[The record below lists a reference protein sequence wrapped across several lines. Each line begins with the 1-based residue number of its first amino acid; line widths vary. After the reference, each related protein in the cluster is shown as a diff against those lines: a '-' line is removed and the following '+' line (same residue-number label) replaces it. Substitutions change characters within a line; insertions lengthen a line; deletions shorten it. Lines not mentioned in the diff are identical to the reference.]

1 MRMTT
6 LAPMYR
12 IIGGDGREYGPVTGD
27 SIRQWVLQ
35 NRANAKTLVRADDS
49 ADWRPLG
56 EIPEFAGSF
65 GAPPPQNTDAPPP
78 PPSSPVA
85 PATSAAPADPVALTA
100 HYAGRDYYLGIGD
113 CIGAAFRLLGA
124 NYWGAV
130 GVTLL
135 VILCAS
141 LLSAIPILGILAS
154 LLLGQV
160 FYAGLYLYFIKMSRG
175 EPATVADG
183 FAGFSIAFG
192 QLVLLSLVMNLLIS
206 VIALPVIL
214 PIVGIALWQWNPWV
228 MVPLVCVL
236 VVPVIYLSVAWL
248 FSSMLVIDRGLEFWD
263 AMELSRKVVT
273 KHWWRVFFTMF
284 LAGLLGA
291 CGVFALF
298 IGIIFTLP
306 IVFAAVAIAYGTL
319 FPRE

>member
-1 MRMTT
+1 
-6 LAPMYR
+6 MYR

-65 GAPPPQNTDAPPP
+65 GAPPPQATDAPPP
-78 PPSSPVA
+78 PPSAVA
-85 PATSAAPADPVALTA
+85 STAPAAPADPVALAA
-100 HYAGRDYYLGIGD
+100 HYAGRDYHLGIGD
-113 CIGAAFRLLGA
+113 CIGAAFRLLGV

-141 LLSAIPILGILAS
+141 VLSAIPILGIIAS

-175 EPATVADG
+175 ESTTVADG
-183 FAGFSIAFG
+183 FSGFSIAFG
-192 QLVLLSLVMNLLIS
+192 QLVLLSLVMNLLLS

-228 MVPLVCVL
+228 MVPLICVL
-236 VVPVIYLSVAWL
+236 ILPVIYLSIAWM
-248 FSSMLVIDRGLEFWD
+248 FASMLVIDRGLEFWD
-263 AMELSRKVVT
+263 AMELSRKVVS
-273 KHWWRVFFTMF
+273 KHWFQVFFTMF
-284 LAGLLGA
+284 VAGILGA
-291 CGVFALF
+291 AGVIALF
-298 IGIIFTLP
+298 IGVIFTLP
-306 IVFAAVAIAYGTL
+306 IMFAAVAIAYETL

>member
-1 MRMTT
+1 MTT

-27 SIRQWVLQ
+27 SIRQWILQ

-65 GAPPPQNTDAPPP
+65 GAPPPHDPAVPPP
-78 PPSSPVA
+78 PAAHSA
-85 PATSAAPADPVALTA
+85 PAAPAAPVDPKALTA
-100 HYAGRDYYLGIGD
+100 SFAARDYHLGIGD
-113 CIGAAFRLLGA
+113 TIGAAFRLLGV
-124 NYWGAV
+124 NYWQAV

-135 VILCAS
+135 VILSATV
-141 LLSAIPILGILAS
+141 LSAIPIVGILAS

-175 EPATVADG
+175 EPTTVADG
-183 FAGFSIAFG
+183 FSGFSIAFG
-192 QLVLLSLVMNLLIS
+192 QLVLLTLVINLLIT
-206 VIALPVIL
+206 VVMLPAIL
-214 PIVGIALWQWNPWV
+214 PIVGMALWQWNPFV

-263 AMELSRKVVT
+263 AMELSRKVVS
-273 KHWWRVFFTMF
+273 KHWWRVFFTIF
-284 LAGLLGA
+284 LAGLLAG
-291 CGVFALF
+291 CGVIALF
-298 IGIIFTLP
+298 IGVIFTMP
-306 IVFAAVAIAYGTL
+306 IAFAAMAVAYETL